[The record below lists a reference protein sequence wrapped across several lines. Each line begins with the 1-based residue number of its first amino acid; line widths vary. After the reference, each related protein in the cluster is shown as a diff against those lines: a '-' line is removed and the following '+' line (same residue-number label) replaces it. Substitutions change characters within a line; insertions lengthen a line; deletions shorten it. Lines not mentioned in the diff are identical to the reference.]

1 MRGRVGLGWAV
12 ALLLAVAGCE
22 KSAPEPA
29 MENATPSPNA
39 SILPAPLASVAQPAA
54 EGPGWTPSGAHSG
67 ASAELGQKVSFGDA
81 GSSPPPEVLRAGQ
94 PLDDDTLA
102 QREVV
107 GVSLQGEWRY
117 ADLPPAP
124 KEGNSAGLDAARK
137 STALKM
143 QIDLAALGRMRVVFQ
158 SRALAVEAG
167 TEVRARVDRY
177 GHVLVWPNGSAYR
190 VLPLGAVRT
199 LLGEG
204 RADANPLV
212 RAQSSTV
219 SDGPRRAARRTK
231 RWELATRTGKLAL
244 DQARMLAAGEGGPL
258 FCRFLAELIA
268 IDPSAAPC
276 AVDDVPLRAQY
287 TWPEGG
293 SIVFE
298 VLDVVDKTELSAAQ
312 LMVPPAGAEF
322 ARTGLPARSSA
333 LLLTREELGALRLR
347 PSETLPAGDEGPTL
361 RNASEILRYTYID
374 GVPAALVPPNRDVT
388 LSGLTRGRY
397 GVQWRTFF
405 ADAVDPPA
413 FVDVPARPSAPP
425 AEARDR

>member
-1 MRGRVGLGWAV
+1 MRGRIASGLAFTFW
-12 ALLLAVAGCE
+12 LAVGACE
-22 KSAPEPA
+22 RSAPEPVI
-29 MENATPSPNA
+29 ENATPSPNA

-54 EGPGWTPSGAHSG
+54 EVPGWAPSGAHSG
-67 ASAELGQKVSFGDA
+67 ASAELGPKMSFGDA
-81 GSSPPPEVLRAGQ
+81 GSSPPPEVLRADQ
-94 PLDDDTLA
+94 PLDDDTLS
-102 QREVV
+102 QREVI

-124 KEGNSAGLDAARK
+124 REGNQAGLDAARR

-143 QIDLAALGRMRVVFQ
+143 RIDLSAIGRMRVVLQ
-158 SRALAVEAG
+158 SRALSVEPG
-167 TEVRARVDRY
+167 SEVRARVDRY

-212 RAQSSTV
+212 RAQTSTV

-244 DQARMLAAGEGGPL
+244 DQTRILAAGEGGPL
-258 FCRFLAELIA
+258 LCRFLSELVA

-287 TWPEGG
+287 TWPDGG

-298 VLDVVDKTELSAAQ
+298 VFDVIDKTELSAAQ
-312 LMVPPAGAEF
+312 LLVPPAGAEF
-322 ARTGLPARSSA
+322 ARTGLPARGSA
-333 LLLTREELGALRLR
+333 LLLSREELGALRLR
-347 PSETLPAGDEGPTL
+347 PSEAPAAGDEGLTL
-361 RNASEILRYTYID
+361 RNASEVLRYAYVD
-374 GVPAALVPPNRDVT
+374 GVPAALVAPNRDVM

-397 GVQWRTFF
+397 LVQWRTFF

-413 FVDVPARPSAPP
+413 FVDLPARPSAPV
-425 AEARDR
+425 EARDH

>member
-1 MRGRVGLGWAV
+1 MRRRLGSGWAGSIVV
-12 ALLLAVAGCE
+12 ALACLTACE
-22 KSAPEPA
+22 RSASESVV
-29 MENATPSPNA
+29 ENATPSPNA

-54 EGPGWTPSGAHSG
+54 ETPGWTPGGVHSG
-67 ASAELGQKVSFGDA
+67 TSAEQKLSFGDA
-81 GSSPPPEVLRAGQ
+81 GSTPPEVLRADQ

-102 QREVV
+102 QRELL

-117 ADLPPAP
+117 ADVPPAP
-124 KEGNSAGLDAARK
+124 KEGNPAGLDAARR

-143 QIDLAALGRMRVVFQ
+143 RIDLAAIGRMRVVFQ
-158 SRALAVEAG
+158 SRALSVEQG
-167 TEVRARVDRY
+167 SEVRARVDRY
-177 GHVLVWPNGSAYR
+177 GHVLVWPSGSAYR

-212 RAQSSTV
+212 RAQNSTV
-219 SDGPRRAARRTK
+219 SDGPRRSARRTK

-244 DQARMLAAGEGGPL
+244 DQTRILAAGEGGPL
-258 FCRFLAELIA
+258 FCRFLSELVA

-276 AVDDVPLRAQY
+276 AVDDVPLRAQF

-312 LMVPPAGAEF
+312 LLVPPSGAEF
-322 ARTGLPARSSA
+322 ARAGLPVRSSA
-333 LLLTREELGALRLR
+333 LLLSREELGALRLR
-347 PSETLPAGDEGPTL
+347 PSESAAAAEEGLTL
-361 RNASEILRYTYID
+361 RNGSDVLRYVYVD
-374 GVPAALVPPNRDVT
+374 AVPAALVGANRDVA

-397 GVQWRTFF
+397 LVQWRTFF
-405 ADAVDPPA
+405 GDAVDPPA
-413 FVDVPARPSAPP
+413 FVDVPARLNAAPG
-425 AEARDR
+425 ESRDR